1 MVDVGALDLTDNP
14 SPNTKETEI
23 FQSIRSLSYSVTL
36 PPLNTR
42 HVAELV
48 VSILGPRHR
57 FFLTKQ
63 TISRIYA
70 RTQGSPGLVVAL
82 TQALLTELE
91 HGRTP
96 SIENVRTPDSSL
108 LGNSHDCLQVY
119 TNQLW

>member
-1 MVDVGALDLTDNP
+1 VGALDLTDNP

-96 SIENVRTPDSSL
+96 SIENVRTPGSSL